1 MSSASEKLLLVA
13 RETRQWLS
21 GVMATIPLFPLGS
34 VLFPGMPL
42 ALRVFEER
50 YLKMMGA
57 ILDEDT
63 PQFGVVLIER
73 GHEVGGGE
81 QRFGVGTL
89 AEVLEIAAPDGP
101 LAVVAKGTRRFR
113 VTTWLE
119 DDPYP
124 RAEVELL
131 ESLTNDSGS
140 EASLVQTEQVV
151 RDTLRYLESLTDD
164 LPWSS
169 DIDLSTDNEERLWQL
184 AGISPLG
191 PLDHQDFLQETSM
204 ASLSTKIQ
212 TTVSEALEV
221 FKMSQDATDNDN

>member
-1 MSSASEKLLLVA
+1 
-13 RETRQWLS
+13 
-21 GVMATIPLFPLGS
+21 MATIPLFPLGS

-57 ILDEDT
+57 ILEEDT

-81 QRFGVGTL
+81 KRFNIGTL

-101 LAVVAKGTRRFR
+101 LAVVARGTKRFR
-113 VTTWLE
+113 VTHWLE

-124 RAEVELL
+124 RAEIELL
-131 ESLTNDSGS
+131 DSLAMNAESVESLR
-140 EASLVQTEQVV
+140 ETEQVV
-151 RDTLRYLESLTDD
+151 RDTLTYVESLTDD
-164 LPWSS
+164 MPWSS
-169 DIDLSTDNEERLWQL
+169 DVDLSADDEERLWQL

-191 PLDHQDFLQETSM
+191 PLDHQDFLSETSM
-204 ASLSTKIQ
+204 TSLSAKIH
-212 TTVSEALEV
+212 TTVSEALDV
-221 FKMSQDATDNDN
+221 FKQSQEIRGGDD

>member
-1 MSSASEKLLLVA
+1 MPTVP
-13 RETRQWLS
+13 
-21 GVMATIPLFPLGS
+21 MFPLGS

-57 ILDEDT
+57 ILEEET

-81 QRFGVGTL
+81 KRFDLGTL

-101 LAVVAKGTRRFR
+101 LAVVARGTRRFR
-113 VTTWLE
+113 VTQWLE

-124 RAEVELL
+124 RAEIELL
-131 ESLTNDSGS
+131 DSLEETPADVESLR
-140 EASLVQTEQVV
+140 ETEQVV
-151 RDTLRYLESLTDD
+151 RDTLTYLESLTDD

-169 DIDLSTDNEERLWQL
+169 DIDLSASDEERLWQL

-204 ASLSTKIQ
+204 ASLSAKIKS
-212 TTVSEALEV
+212 TVSEALEV
-221 FKMSQDATDNDN
+221 FKLSQEAQDGDS

>member
-1 MSSASEKLLLVA
+1 MPV
-13 RETRQWLS
+13 
-21 GVMATIPLFPLGS
+21 VPMFPLGS

-81 QRFGVGTL
+81 KRFDIGTL

-101 LAVVAKGTRRFR
+101 LAVVARGTQRFR

-124 RAEVELL
+124 KADIELMD
-131 ESLTNDSGS
+131 SLAADSDTNTSVD
-140 EASLVQTEQVV
+140 ETEQVV
-151 RDTLRYLESLTDD
+151 RETLRYLESLTDD
-164 LPWSS
+164 LPWPS
-169 DIDLSTDNEERLWQL
+169 DIDLSVDDEERLWQL

-191 PLDHQDFLQETSM
+191 PLDHQDLLSETSM

-212 TTVSEALEV
+212 TTVSEALDV
-221 FKMSQDATDNDN
+221 FKLSQETTDDGN

>member
-1 MSSASEKLLLVA
+1 MPTVA
-13 RETRQWLS
+13 
-21 GVMATIPLFPLGS
+21 MFPLGS

-57 ILDEDT
+57 ILEEDT

-73 GHEVGGGE
+73 GAEVGGGE
-81 QRFGVGTL
+81 QRFDVGTL

-101 LAVVAKGTRRFR
+101 LAVVARGTQRFR
-113 VTTWLE
+113 VTAWLD

-124 RAEVELL
+124 RADIELL
-131 ESLTNDSGS
+131 EPLATDIDVEGDHT
-140 EASLVQTEQVV
+140 QTEEVV
-151 RDTLRYLESLTDD
+151 RETLRYLESLTDD

-169 DIDLSTDNEERLWQL
+169 DIDLSGDNEERLWQL

-191 PLDHQDFLQETSM
+191 PLDHQDFLTETSM
-204 ASLSTKIQ
+204 ESLSTKIR
-212 TTVSEALEV
+212 TTVSDALDV
-221 FKMSQDATDNDN
+221 FKLTQEVRGDDDD

>member
-1 MSSASEKLLLVA
+1 MPVIA
-13 RETRQWLS
+13 
-21 GVMATIPLFPLGS
+21 MFPLGS

-57 ILDEDT
+57 ILEDDT

-81 QRFGVGTL
+81 KRFEVGTL

-101 LAVVAKGTRRFR
+101 LAVVARGTKRFR
-113 VTTWLE
+113 VVNWLE

-124 RAEVELL
+124 KAEIEVLDSLAHDSDL
-131 ESLTNDSGS
+131 EQPLSD
-140 EASLVQTEQVV
+140 TEEIV
-151 RDTLRYLESLTDD
+151 RDTLRYLESLSDD
-164 LPWSS
+164 LPWSA
-169 DIDLSTDNEERLWQL
+169 DIDLSDDDEERLWQL

-191 PLDHQDFLQETSM
+191 PLDHQDFLMEESM
-204 ASLSTKIQ
+204 GSLAAKIQ
-212 TTVSEALEV
+212 TTVQEALEV
-221 FKMSQDATDNDN
+221 FKLSQQTLGDNDDDDD

>member
-1 MSSASEKLLLVA
+1 MPTVA
-13 RETRQWLS
+13 
-21 GVMATIPLFPLGS
+21 MFPLGS

-57 ILDEDT
+57 ILEEDT

-81 QRFGVGTL
+81 KRFDLGTL

-101 LAVVAKGTRRFR
+101 LAVVARGTRRFR

-124 RAEVELL
+124 RAEIELL
-131 ESLTNDSGS
+131 DSLEETPAGVESLQ
-140 EASLVQTEQVV
+140 ETEQVV
-151 RDTLRYLESLTDD
+151 RDTLTYLESLTND

-169 DIDLSTDNEERLWQL
+169 DIDLSADDEERLWQL

-212 TTVSEALEV
+212 STVSEALEV
-221 FKMSQDATDNDN
+221 FRLSQEATEEDN

>member
-1 MSSASEKLLLVA
+1 M
-13 RETRQWLS
+13 
-21 GVMATIPLFPLGS
+21 FPLGS

-57 ILDEDT
+57 ILEEEN

-81 QRFGVGTL
+81 KRFDVGTL

-101 LAVVAKGTRRFR
+101 LAVVARGTRRFR
-113 VTTWLE
+113 VTSWLD

-124 RAEVELL
+124 KAEIELL
-131 ESLTNDSGS
+131 DSLETDTSSDESLRD
-140 EASLVQTEQVV
+140 TEEVV
-151 RDTLRYLESLTDD
+151 RNTLTYLESLTDD

-169 DIDLSTDNEERLWQL
+169 DIDLSADDEERLWQL

-191 PLDHQDFLQETSM
+191 PLDHQDLLTETSM
-204 ASLSTKIQ
+204 ASLSTKIHR
-212 TTVSEALEV
+212 TVSEALDV
-221 FKMSQDATDNDN
+221 FKLSQDTPGDDN

>member
-1 MSSASEKLLLVA
+1 MPTVP
-13 RETRQWLS
+13 
-21 GVMATIPLFPLGS
+21 MFPLGS

-57 ILDEDT
+57 ILEEDT

-81 QRFGVGTL
+81 KRFDLGTL

-101 LAVVAKGTRRFR
+101 LAVVARGTRRFR
-113 VTTWLE
+113 VTQWLE

-124 RAEVELL
+124 RAEIELL
-131 ESLTNDSGS
+131 ESLEETPEDVQ
-140 EASLVQTEQVV
+140 SLRETEQVV
-151 RDTLRYLESLTDD
+151 RDTLTYLESLTDD

-169 DIDLSTDNEERLWQL
+169 DIDLSADDEERLWQL

-191 PLDHQDFLQETSM
+191 PLDHQDFLTETSI

-221 FKMSQDATDNDN
+221 FKMSQEAPDGDN

>member
-1 MSSASEKLLLVA
+1 MPTVA
-13 RETRQWLS
+13 
-21 GVMATIPLFPLGS
+21 MFPLGS

-57 ILDEDT
+57 ILEEDT

-81 QRFGVGTL
+81 KRFDLGTL

-101 LAVVAKGTRRFR
+101 LAVVARGTRRFR

-131 ESLTNDSGS
+131 DSLEETPAGVESLQ
-140 EASLVQTEQVV
+140 ETEQVV
-151 RDTLRYLESLTDD
+151 RDTLTYLESLTDD

-169 DIDLSTDNEERLWQL
+169 DIDLSADDEERLWQL

-212 TTVSEALEV
+212 STVSEALEV
-221 FKMSQDATDNDN
+221 FRLSQEATEEDN